1 MKLNDISLPYPVLGV
16 GDDITPSL
24 PINCVDIEDP
34 IAQISSYKF
43 QVTLRHG
50 NLDIDKYISDGF
62 AEYSCEIKCQKTFMR
77 KCLKQSSPVFEFEI
91 PRKSINGHLEFD
103 FYVSVKQPIFGY
115 KNSCFNKDYEG
126 YNFNLEPGD
135 ILVAFPS
142 AYYDVDINY
151 DRLQAAGSFM
161 VIKEDPEAK
170 ETKFDIAG
178 NKIEIVLPSDMFS
191 QYQTKIGS
199 AYASLIHA
207 SLVFNALTY
216 ALYNFED
223 NKHTTWARTILY
235 RIDSEAPLNQY
246 RDFDKE
252 QVPQLA
258 QALLQDPYRR
268 MFDYLYNLNLT
279 AEED

>member
-1 MKLNDISLPYPVLGV
+1 MNLNDVSLPYPVLGI
-16 GDDITPSL
+16 GDDMIPSL
-24 PINCVDIEDP
+24 PQDCMDIDDP
-34 IAQISSYKF
+34 VAEVSSYKF
-43 QVTLRHG
+43 KFSLRHG
-50 NLDIDKYISDGF
+50 NQDIERYIADGY
-62 AEYSCEIKCQKTFMR
+62 AEYTCELKCAKTFMR
-77 KCLKQSSPVFEFEI
+77 KCLKQSAPVFEFEI
-91 PRKSINGHLEFD
+91 PRKDINGRIEFE
-103 FYVSVKQPIFGY
+103 FYVSVKRPIAGY
-115 KNSCFNKDYEG
+115 KNTSFNKDYEG
-126 YNFNLEPGD
+126 YVFNLEPGD

-142 AYYDVDINY
+142 SYYDVDIKY
-151 DRLQAAGSFM
+151 DKLQAAGSFM

-199 AYASLIHA
+199 AYATLIHA

-216 ALYNFED
+216 GLYNFED

-235 RIDSEAPLNQY
+235 RIDSEPSLNQF
-246 RDFDKE
+246 RNFDKE

-258 QALLQDPYRR
+258 QALLQDPYKR
-268 MFDYLYNLNLT
+268 MFEYLSNLDLT